1 MTLAAVPA
9 EQVEQLVLLLIVSLV
24 VVLIARQLRFPYTLA
39 LVLVGLLMGV
49 LPFIPTVQFNPEVVL
64 FVFIPALL
72 FEGAWNISA
81 TVLLKNWLAVL
92 LLAVPGLLISLLVVA
107 VALHFGAGLTW
118 LEALLLGAI
127 ISPTDPVA
135 VVALFR
141 QLRMGERMRTI
152 IEGESLFND
161 GVGAAVYTVVLGL
174 LLVAV
179 GHTTNAAD
187 PVQVSLSAVWLFL
200 GGPLIGLV
208 LGFLIARLLRHF
220 DDHLIEMT
228 ITFSA
233 AYGIY
238 LLGDLLHTSGLLAV
252 VVAGLILGSFGRQ
265 RGMSQRSRAVVDE
278 VWEFIGYIA
287 NSLLFLLL
295 GMQIGSS
302 HIGPTLAPLLWA
314 IAGVIFGRA
323 LMIFLLFTL
332 HDAIARWYAHY
343 RRDKRKSLRSSLLP
357 VPRSWRPIILLS
369 GLRGALSLALVL
381 SLPHDLPNIGLFE
394 FVTYGVVLV
403 TLVGQGIAMRA
414 ILPGWS
420 ARHEPIEMALE
431 APTISQ
437 SPDAPDTSDAPE
449 ESPG

>member
-265 RGMSQRSRAVVDE
+265 RGMSERSRAVVDE

-431 APTISQ
+431 MPTMSR
-437 SPDAPDTSDAPE
+437 SPNAPDAPDAPE

>member
-72 FEGAWNISA
+72 FEGAWNISV

-265 RGMSQRSRAVVDE
+265 RGMSERSRAVVDE

-314 IAGVIFGRA
+314 IAGVIVGRG

>member
-1 MTLAAVPA
+1 MTLAAVPI

-24 VVLIARQLRFPYTLA
+24 VALVARQLRFPYTLA

-72 FEGAWNISA
+72 FEGSWNISVS
-81 TVLLKNWLAVL
+81 VLLKNWLAVL

-141 QLRMGERMRTI
+141 QLHMGERMRTI

-174 LLVAV
+174 LLVTV
-179 GHTTNAAD
+179 GHSSGGAD
-187 PVQVSLSAVWLFL
+187 PARITLSAVWLFI
-200 GGPLIGLV
+200 GGPLIGLA
-208 LGFLIARLLRHF
+208 LGFLIAQFMRHF

-238 LLGDLLHTSGLLAV
+238 LLADLLRTSGLLAV

-265 RGMSQRSRAVVDE
+265 RSMSERSRAVVDE

-302 HIGPTLAPLLWA
+302 HVGPTLVPLLWA
-314 IAGVIFGRA
+314 IVAVILGRA

-332 HDAIARWYAHY
+332 HDGIARWYAHY
-343 RRDKRKSLRSSLLP
+343 RRGRRKSLRSSLVP

-381 SLPHDLPNIGLFE
+381 SLPHDLPNNGLFE

-403 TLVGQGIAMRA
+403 TLVGQGVAMRV
-414 ILPGWS
+414 ILPRWT
-420 ARHEPIEMALE
+420 ARHEPIE
-431 APTISQ
+431 T
-437 SPDAPDTSDAPE
+437 APDLPE
-449 ESPG
+449 TPETPETPNGPAESPG

>member
-208 LGFLIARLLRHF
+208 LGFLIAWLLRHF

-265 RGMSQRSRAVVDE
+265 RGMSERSRAVVDE

-314 IAGVIFGRA
+314 IAGVIVGRA

>member
-72 FEGAWNISA
+72 FEGAWNISV
-81 TVLLKNWLAVL
+81 TVVLKNWLAVL

-107 VALHFGAGLTW
+107 VALHFGTGLTW

-179 GHTTNAAD
+179 GHTTNAAN

-265 RGMSQRSRAVVDE
+265 RGMSERSRAVVDE

-314 IAGVIFGRA
+314 IAGVIVGRA

-343 RRDKRKSLRSSLLP
+343 RRDQRKSLRSSLLP

-431 APTISQ
+431 MPTMSQ
-437 SPDAPDTSDAPE
+437 SPDAPDAPE

>member
-72 FEGAWNISA
+72 FEGAWNISV

-314 IAGVIFGRA
+314 IAGVIVGRG

>member
-72 FEGAWNISA
+72 FEGAWNISV

-92 LLAVPGLLISLLVVA
+92 LLAAPGLLISLLVVA

-174 LLVAV
+174 LLVAA
-179 GHTTNAAD
+179 GHTSNASD
-187 PVQVSLSAVWLFL
+187 PVQVSLSAVWLFV

-208 LGFLIARLLRHF
+208 FGFLIARLLRHF

-228 ITFSA
+228 VTFSA

-238 LLGDLLHTSGLLAV
+238 LLGDILHTSGLLAV

-265 RGMSQRSRAVVDE
+265 RSMSERSRAVVDE

-302 HIGPTLAPLLWA
+302 HIGPTLVPLLWA
-314 IAGVIFGRA
+314 IAAVIVGRA

-343 RRDKRKSLRSSLLP
+343 RRDQHKRLRSSLLP

-381 SLPHDLPNIGLFE
+381 SLPHDLPNAGLFE

-414 ILPGWS
+414 ILPSWS
-420 ARHEPIEMALE
+420 ARHEPIEMAPE
-431 APTISQ
+431 MPEMPA
-437 SPDAPDTSDAPE
+437 SPASPASPDAPE

>member
-265 RGMSQRSRAVVDE
+265 RGMSERSRAVVDE

-314 IAGVIFGRA
+314 IAGVIVGRG

>member
-1 MTLAAVPA
+1 MRLAAVPA
-9 EQVEQLVLLLIVSLV
+9 EQVERLVLLLIISLV
-24 VVLIARQLRFPYTLA
+24 VALVARQLRFPYTLA

-49 LPFIPTVQFNPEVVL
+49 LPFVPTVQFNSEVVL

-72 FEGAWNISA
+72 FEGAWNISVS
-81 TVLLKNWLAVL
+81 VLLKNWLAVL

-107 VALHFGAGLTW
+107 SALHFGAGLAW
-118 LEALLLGAI
+118 LDALLLGAI

-179 GHTTNAAD
+179 DQTNQASDAL
-187 PVQVSLSAVWLFL
+187 QVSLGAVWLFL
-200 GGPLIGLV
+200 GGPLIGLA
-208 LGFLIARLLRHF
+208 LGFLTAWLMRHF

-252 VVAGLILGSFGRQ
+252 VVAGLMLGSYGRQ
-265 RGMSQRSRAVVDE
+265 RSMSERSRAVVDK

-295 GMQIGSS
+295 GMQIGSA
-302 HIGPTLAPLLWA
+302 HIGPALVPLLWA
-314 IAGVIFGRA
+314 IVGVIVGRA
-323 LMIFLLFTL
+323 VMIFVLFTL
-332 HDAIARWYAHY
+332 HDLVARWYAHY
-343 RRDKRKSLRSSLLP
+343 RRARGKSLRSSLTP
-357 VPRSWRPIILLS
+357 VPHSWRPIVLLS

-381 SLPHDLPNIGLFE
+381 SLPHALPNTGLFE
-394 FVTYGVVLV
+394 YVTYGVVLV
-403 TLVGQGIAMRA
+403 TLVGQGIAMRV
-414 ILPGWS
+414 ILPRWS
-420 ARHEPIEMALE
+420 ARHEPIEMAPNIP
-431 APTISQ
+431 A
-437 SPDAPDTSDAPE
+437 
-449 ESPG
+449 ESPT

>member
-72 FEGAWNISA
+72 FEGAWNISV

-161 GVGAAVYTVVLGL
+161 GVGAAVYTVLLGL
-174 LLVAV
+174 LMVEEGRSAQAIAGWQV
-179 GHTTNAAD
+179 GVET
-187 PVQVSLSAVWLFL
+187 VWLVI
-200 GGPLIGLV
+200 GGPVIGLAF
-208 LGFLIARLLRHF
+208 GFLISRLLRHF
-220 DDHLIEMT
+220 DDH
-228 ITFSA
+228 
-233 AYGIY
+233 
-238 LLGDLLHTSGLLAV
+238 
-252 VVAGLILGSFGRQ
+252 
-265 RGMSQRSRAVVDE
+265 
-278 VWEFIGYIA
+278 
-287 NSLLFLLL
+287 
-295 GMQIGSS
+295 
-302 HIGPTLAPLLWA
+302 
-314 IAGVIFGRA
+314 
-323 LMIFLLFTL
+323 
-332 HDAIARWYAHY
+332 
-343 RRDKRKSLRSSLLP
+343 
-357 VPRSWRPIILLS
+357 
-369 GLRGALSLALVL
+369 
-381 SLPHDLPNIGLFE
+381 
-394 FVTYGVVLV
+394 
-403 TLVGQGIAMRA
+403 
-414 ILPGWS
+414 
-420 ARHEPIEMALE
+420 
-431 APTISQ
+431 
-437 SPDAPDTSDAPE
+437 
-449 ESPG
+449 